1 MLIYFFIIFLLYYF
15 FVLMMIYGWN
25 RTRTPA
31 TNADQNQL
39 PFVSVIIAVRNEEEN
54 MPRLLDCLSMQT
66 LPSDRFEVVFIDD
79 SSTDGTVKVI
89 EQFMASEA
97 FSIRILANNYVEG
110 PGISPKKTALQK
122 GIEASQGTILVMTDG
137 DCWFG
142 ADWLKTISASFYN
155 EKTMFVSGP
164 VAIHGDHSI
173 LARIQSLELS
183 SLIGTGAA
191 LINLNYPLMCN
202 GANLAFRKTAF
213 SHVNGYEGYAHQ
225 TSGDDVFLMQKINH
239 SFPGSILFL
248 KDPNALVY
256 ANPQPSL
263 SGLID
268 QRKRWASKWSDY
280 LLPFSWVLP
289 VFLFVH
295 YITFF
300 IALVVLVLGFQM
312 HLEIGVLIGIKI
324 ILDYIFLKKVMNFC
338 KLAFRFWIFVLS
350 EFLYPFYALFIG
362 ISVHFGTYSWKGREH
377 KA

>member
-15 FVLMMIYGWN
+15 FILLMIYGWN
-25 RTRTPA
+25 HTGTPV
-31 TNADQNQL
+31 DHPDHMDL
-39 PFVSVIIAVRNEEEN
+39 SFISVIIAVRNEEEN
-54 MPRLLDCLSMQT
+54 LPRLLDCLSMQNF
-66 LPSDRFEVVFIDD
+66 PSDRFEVVFIDD
-79 SSTDGTVKVI
+79 SSTDHTVKVI
-89 EQFMASEA
+89 EQFMASVA

-110 PGISPKKTALQK
+110 IGISPKKAALQK

-164 VAIHGDHSI
+164 VAIHGDHGI
-173 LARIQSLELS
+173 LSRIQSVELS

-239 SFPGSILFL
+239 SFPESILFL
-248 KDPNALVY
+248 NDANSLVY

-263 SGLID
+263 SGLIN

-280 LLPFSWVLP
+280 LLPFSWALP

-295 YITFF
+295 YTTFF
-300 IALVVLVLGFQM
+300 VALVVLFPGFSL

-338 KLAFRFWIFVLS
+338 KLPFRLWVFILS
-350 EFLYPFYALFIG
+350 EFLYPIYALFIG
-362 ISVHFGTYSWKGREH
+362 ISVHFGTYSWKGRVH